1 MSLLNKKCQ
10 TNLRSGVHKVKLT
23 SYGEYEGQERTLED
37 GSVIKTKPYLWWR
50 METMDGKQYVTHKFY
65 SVEDDPSGQRTLEIL
80 TNILTPL
87 QLQTNIVADEWG
99 DFFQALVDTKQEFT
113 TSIVE
118 VPSEDG
124 TRMYTNFNYDA
135 KLATLRNALK

>member
-10 TNLRSGVHKVKLT
+10 VNLRSGVHKVVLT

-37 GSVIKTKPYLWWR
+37 GSVSKTKPYLWWR
-50 METMDGKQYVTHKFY
+50 METVDGKQYVTHKFY

-87 QLQTNIVADEWG
+87 QVQTNITADEWG

-113 TSIVE
+113 VSIIE

-124 TRMYTNFNYDA
+124 TRTYTNFNYDA
-135 KLATLRNALK
+135 KLANLRDALK